1 MASADDDSFVTVI
14 VISHGK
20 DLKSAKAT
28 VGQQKTLRKLAE
40 PGKSG
45 MLAWDGIE
53 NLTPSIFYHAHVLS
67 QNPHIPFTE
76 KLRQLSNHLCELG
89 FNERLQKTYESSGI
103 EIRQECKVSTASDWY
118 LTSQVKYDH
127 LYVFSVNDKLYPY
140 ERDMFGIWLVDGSK
154 HVLQSGDFNP
164 TKEKNN
170 IMHQLGLPV
179 WPLTKDQI
187 PTENY
192 EFSITLFDLATRL
205 KQRYC
210 VKHVNF
216 IDLSCRSN
224 PKSWF
229 RRMSSWFVQSSDDDE
244 MEDVPDETLEE
255 VDVDGTTI
263 QILKNQPRRL
273 PENWK
278 YVKIPRNG
286 AYVYANLE
294 TGEMSPDF
302 PKYEMSLRPIKRRN
316 HGVVIQRVSPPSITG
331 TKPMELPPGWSYWD
345 VPSKNAR
352 LYINPISGDINP
364 VVPKPFSPHGGRITK
379 TRKRKCVRSKTK
391 SRKPGHKINTS
402 YEK

>member
-1 MASADDDSFVTVI
+1 MARADDESFVTVV

-53 NLTPSIFYHAHVLS
+53 NLTPSIFHNAHVLS
-67 QNPHIPFTE
+67 KNPHIPFTE
-76 KLRQLSNHLCELG
+76 KLRRLSNHLCELG
-89 FNERLQKTYESSGI
+89 FNERLQKTYESS
-103 EIRQECKVSTASDWY
+103 EIRQKCKVSTASDWY
-118 LTSQVKYDH
+118 LTSRVKYDH
-127 LYVFSVNDKLYPY
+127 LYVFSVNDALEPY
-140 ERDMFGIWLVDGSK
+140 ERDRFGIWLVDGSE

-170 IMHQLGLPV
+170 IMNQLGLPV

-192 EFSITLFDLATRL
+192 EFSITLFELATRL
-205 KQRYC
+205 KQRYG

-255 VDVDGTTI
+255 VDVHGTAI
-263 QILKNQPRRL
+263 QILKKQPRRL
-273 PENWK
+273 PANWK
-278 YVKIPRNG
+278 YVKILRNG
-286 AYVYANLE
+286 AYVYANLK

-302 PKYEMSLRPIKRRN
+302 PKYEMSRRPRKRN
-316 HGVVIQRVSPPSITG
+316 ISGVEIERVSHPSIPG
-331 TKPMELPPGWSYWD
+331 TQPVELPPGWSYWD
-345 VPSKNAR
+345 VPSKNVR
-352 LYINPISGDINP
+352 LYVDENKGITNP
-364 VVPKPFSPHGGRITK
+364 VVPKPFSLHGGMITK
-379 TRKRKCVRSKTK
+379 SNKRKCVRSKTK
-391 SRKPGHKINTS
+391 SRKLGHKINTS

>member
-1 MASADDDSFVTVI
+1 MASADDSFVTV
-14 VISHGK
+14 VVNSHGRE
-20 DLKSAKAT
+20 LKHIKAT
-28 VGQQKTLRKLAE
+28 VVQQKTLRKLTE

-45 MLAWDGIE
+45 MFAWSGIQ
-53 NLTPSIFYHAHVLS
+53 NLTPSIFYNAHVLS
-67 QNPHIPFTE
+67 KNPHIPFTE
-76 KLRQLSNHLCELG
+76 KLRRLSNHLCELG
-89 FNERLQKTYESSGI
+89 FNERLQKTYEWSELKG
-103 EIRQECKVSTASDWY
+103 QKCKVYTASDWY

-127 LYVFSVNDKLYPY
+127 LYDFSVEDALQPY
-140 ERDMFGIWLVDGSK
+140 ERDIFGIWLVDGSE

-170 IMHQLGLPV
+170 IMNQLGLPV

-192 EFSITLFDLATRL
+192 EFSITMFDLATRL
-205 KQRYC
+205 KQRYG

-255 VDVDGTTI
+255 VDVHGTAI
-263 QILKNQPRRL
+263 QILKKQPRGL
-273 PENWK
+273 PSNWK

-286 AYVYANLE
+286 AYVYANLK

-302 PKYEMSLRPIKRRN
+302 PKYEMSRRPRKRN
-316 HGVVIQRVSPPSITG
+316 ISGVEIERVSHPSIPG
-331 TKPMELPPGWSYWD
+331 TQPVELPLGWKYWD

-352 LYINPISGDINP
+352 VYVNERKNIANPD
-364 VVPKPFSPHGGRITK
+364 VPKPFSRHGGKITK
-379 TRKRKCVRSKTK
+379 SNKRKRARSRTE
-391 SRKPGHKINTS
+391 SRKKRS
-402 YEK
+402 S

>member
-1 MASADDDSFVTVI
+1 MASADDASFVTVI

-28 VGQQKTLRKLAE
+28 DVQQKTLRKLAE

-45 MLAWDGIE
+45 MFAWNGIE
-53 NLTPSIFYHAHVLS
+53 NLTPSIFYNAHVLS
-67 QNPHIPFTE
+67 KNPHIPFTE
-76 KLRQLSNHLCELG
+76 KLRRLSSHLCELG
-89 FNERLQKTYESSGI
+89 FNERLQKRYESS
-103 EIRQECKVSTASDWY
+103 EIRQKCKVSTASDWY
-118 LTSQVKYDH
+118 LTSRVKYDH
-127 LYVFSVNDKLYPY
+127 LYVFSVNDALVPY
-140 ERDMFGIWLVDGSK
+140 ERDMFGIWLVDGSE
-154 HVLQSGDFNP
+154 HVLQSKDFNP
-164 TKEKNN
+164 TKETNN
-170 IMHQLGLPV
+170 IMQQLGLPV
-179 WPLTKDQI
+179 WPLTPDQT

-192 EFSITLFDLATRL
+192 EFSITLFELATRL
-205 KQRYC
+205 KQRYS

-224 PKSWF
+224 PKSWV
-229 RRMSSWFVQSSDDDE
+229 RRMSSWFVQSSDDDD
-244 MEDVPDETLEE
+244 MEDVPDETLEQ
-255 VDVDGTTI
+255 VDVGGGVVVE
-263 QILKNQPRRL
+263 ILKKQPRRL

-278 YVKIPRNG
+278 YVKIQRNG

-345 VPSKNAR
+345 VPSTNAR

-364 VVPKPFSPHGGRITK
+364 VVPKPFSPHGGKITK
-379 TRKRKCVRSKTK
+379 SRKRKCLRSRTE
-391 SRKPGHKINTS
+391 SRKKRS
-402 YEK
+402 S